1 MASFD
6 QFVCVCIAGREDAK
20 AVTVSLLPDTEEMS
34 EDAPIAPIFTSR
46 NRFFGIPLTDSAP
59 SSPKC
64 GSRSFKKLPEKPD
77 LLVEPIDE
85 GEGDGDVLARLKRQI
100 NLDHRSLMALYMEL
114 DEERSASAV
123 AANNAMAMITRLQAE
138 KAAVQM
144 EASQYQRMME
154 EQAEYDKEALQTM
167 KDMVFKRE
175 EEVKALEAELEMYTE
190 RYGVMKK
197 IGSEICE
204 VDFDDDYQDI
214 KSQAPSSDS
223 SGADQE
229 ENERACDH
237 EPSGITDELA
247 LDHEGERSHLLGLM
261 RELERKMYSTS
272 DDYPEL
278 LEGNGEKKEVL
289 TRDVSLIRERLRAVE
304 AESGFLKHAA
314 MSLQRGGEGIRV
326 LTEIAQHLRKQRQ
339 NLRSPSEEI

>member
-1 MASFD
+1 M
-6 QFVCVCIAGREDAK
+6 CIAGTEDAK
-20 AVTVSLLPDTEEMS
+20 AVTVSLLPDTQEMS
-34 EDAPIAPIFTSR
+34 EDVPIAPIFTSR

-59 SSPKC
+59 VSPKC

-77 LLVEPIDE
+77 LLVDPVDE
-85 GEGDGDVLARLKRQI
+85 SEGDGDVLARLKRQI
-100 NLDHRSLMALYMEL
+100 NLDRRSLMALYMEL

-175 EEVKALEAELEMYTE
+175 EEVTALEAELEMYTE
-190 RYGVMKK
+190 RYGVIKK

-214 KSQAPSSDS
+214 KSQALSSDHS

-229 ENERACDH
+229 ENELRGYDDH
-237 EPSGITDELA
+237 EPSLDCPGGITEELA

-272 DDYPEL
+272 DDYNPEV
-278 LEGNGEKKEVL
+278 LEGNVGEKKEVL

-314 MSLQRGGEGIRV
+314 MTLQRGGEGIRV
-326 LTEIAQHLRKQRQ
+326 LNEIAQHLRKLRQ
-339 NLRSPSEEI
+339 KEEI